1 METDNG
7 VRGKNGVV
15 LSLHE
20 VGNNKLR
27 IVMDDVSNKSGTCK
41 EPWNHEV
48 VVTWKDYDEKEI
60 LENTLSEEELAGL
73 GAYLIARLAATRK
86 HPYK

>member
-7 VRGKNGVV
+7 IRGKNGVV
-15 LSLHE
+15 LSLLDL
-20 VGNNKLR
+20 GNNKLR
-27 IVMDDVSNKSGTCK
+27 IVMDDVSNKSGSSK
-41 EPWNHEV
+41 EPWKHEV

-60 LENTLSEEELAGL
+60 TENSLSEEELAGL
-73 GAYLIARLAATRK
+73 GAYVVARLAASKK